1 MKTNLP
7 LKKSKPSYDFS
18 RLANSFSNPD
28 LVENVN
34 PSKATKSNN
43 NIPLTDN
50 SILSDYQGFGSRLS
64 SSSFN
69 TPYAKTVSIVPSVRE
84 KDWVSCDNSDSK
96 RRKKISCPKKNPPRG
111 KCFDWEHCEQCSLT
125 VDCGVCSNCCNK
137 NLK

>member
-50 SILSDYQGFGSRLS
+50 SILSDYQGSGSRLS
-64 SSSFN
+64 SSSFY

-84 KDWVSCDNSDSK
+84 KDWVSFDNIDSK
-96 RRKKISCPKKNPPRG
+96 EEKIFPVKKKIHRG
-111 KCFDWEHCEQCSLT
+111 GNALIGSI
-125 VDCGVCSNCCNK
+125 VSNAHSQLIVECVPTAVTRI
-137 NLK
+137 

>member
-34 PSKATKSNN
+34 PSKSTKSNN
-43 NIPLTDN
+43 NIPLTGN
-50 SILSDYQGFGSRLS
+50 SISSDHQGSGSRLS

-84 KDWVSCDNSDSK
+84 RDRVSCDISDSK
-96 RRKKISCPKKNPPRG
+96 RSRNIYKI
-111 KCFDWEHCEQCSLT
+111 T
-125 VDCGVCSNCCNK
+125 
-137 NLK
+137 LKRSTAICRFLHSFASV

>member
-69 TPYAKTVSIVPSVRE
+69 TPYAKTVSIVPSVRKIGYHVIIVTLKEE
-84 KDWVSCDNSDSK
+84 KRFPV
-96 RRKKISCPKKNPPRG
+96 RKNPPRG

-125 VDCGVCSNCCNK
+125 ADCGVCSNCCNN